1 MTRAAARFTQADVT
15 RLVRGARKAGVAVDR
30 VKVLADGSI
39 MTLPPGANDDDT
51 PESLLKAW
59 QEKQGADRA

>member
-39 MTLPPGANDDDT
+39 MTLPPGADEHDT
-51 PESLLKAW
+51 PENALREW
-59 QEKQGADRA
+59 ERQNGQGDA